1 MLRSLVCWVLLLSAT
16 AAAGALELR
25 GITVRGGAAYVSSD
39 LQFEGAELRTV
50 DAIVEPSAA
59 VSLRWRNSYRSRFD
73 ILTEIA
79 YLRGG
84 YDLGPLEVRAT
95 FLQFPVLLRS
105 DLGDENQSLYL
116 VFGPSLAFLVDR
128 GGDLTEDYNDVSLA
142 GQAGL
147 GFFRR
152 LDRNFSAYVE
162 FRFSGDLTNLYSS
175 DGSVQT
181 LESVRQR
188 VLRLSVGIE
197 F

>member
-1 MLRSLVCWVLLLSAT
+1 MLKTTIACAVLVCL
-16 AAAGALELR
+16 ALHAPAIELR
-25 GITVRGGAAYVSSD
+25 GVTVRAGGAYVSSD
-39 LQFEGAELRTV
+39 LQYQGAELVEV
-50 DAIVEPSAA
+50 DAIVEPSAS

-73 ILTEIA
+73 ILTEVG

-84 YDLGPLEVRAT
+84 YDLGDTEYRAT

-105 DLGDENQSLYL
+105 DLGGDEASIYL
-116 VFGPSLAFLVDR
+116 VFGPSVTVLVDK
-128 GGDLTEDYNDVSLA
+128 GGDLTDRYNDLSLA

-152 LDRNFSAYVE
+152 LNRNLSFYSE
-162 FRFSGDLTNLYSS
+162 FRFSGDLTNLYSKGG
-175 DGSVQT
+175 DADT

-188 VLRLSVGIE
+188 VLSLSVGIE